1 MKVAII
7 LKAPSLDAP
16 VCENNVIFADA
27 GYKFKNDIGEKNVL
41 GVVGD
46 FDSLG
51 KAPKGEKIVNL
62 SVEKNF
68 TDGERA
74 IHFAKECGAKEV
86 IIYGGYGGKIEHVLG
101 NIALLKIAKNLGLKA
116 SIKEK
121 NRITKLVDGNVNLT
135 VPKDSTLSILPYG
148 DECTVTDSDGLYYPL
163 DNLTLTNGDT
173 RGISNVATDTAV
185 CFNVIKG
192 QALVVYEY

>member
-7 LKAPSLDAP
+7 LKAPSLD
-16 VCENNVIFADA
+16 VTVTEEKVIFADA
-27 GYKFKNDIGEKNVL
+27 GYKYKEQIGEKEVL

-74 IHFAKECGAKEV
+74 IYFAKECGAKEV

-101 NIALLKIAKNLGLKA
+101 NLALLKIASKIGLKA
-116 SIKEK
+116 SIKE
-121 NRITKLVDGNVNLT
+121 NGRITQLFSGKVNLT